1 MKKGMKMKE
10 GIKMNE
16 EEIMNEV
23 KRSAS
28 PLNMDEEEVLVKFEE
43 ICTENGCEMSDMTG
57 LALWRQFAGQVI
69 RKNKK
74 PSGGNTGGSGNL
86 AKTAFG
92 FFVSLEAPRDTM
104 AWNRNKAIE
113 NYKRDADEAFMGGMV
128 AIANET
134 GDGRWAISAM
144 LNEEKKDKIINNL
157 PAGAVETDEGDTI
170 IPLDTQEN
178 FMSGAKNKAFGKPL
192 PKEEY
197 KRLGVFYGEVE
208 GAEAKPYFFSYKKEG
223 CMEFAPNCFEWL
235 AMTVIPSEDGST
247 LYGFTKTTKASLVM
261 NVDADPESDDFKD
274 MSNTSFVGVIEQHFT
289 DKVVALVDIDRQH
302 LDNQSL
308 SGRERYIITD
318 GTVCNMNMQPFSNG
332 NRIINITDL
341 TSEFDYENESNMTT
355 CWVPEHINID
365 FGIGSRVI
373 MIGRTSQR
381 MGDDGPEPSTINVS
395 GIYVLES
402 CGSPVEYSAEDDKE
416 LDDWFE

>member
-1 MKKGMKMKE
+1 MKKMKKRKGM
-10 GIKMNE
+10 KMNE

-28 PLNMDEEEVLVKFEE
+28 SLNMGEDEALAKYEE
-43 ICTENGCEMSDMTG
+43 ICAENGCKTSEMKG
-57 LALWRQFAGQVI
+57 LALWRQYAGQVI
-69 RKNKK
+69 RQNKK
-74 PSGGNTGGSGNL
+74 PATATTSNNL
-86 AKTAFG
+86 AKTVFG

-113 NYKRDADEAFMGGMV
+113 TYNRDADEAFMNGMV

-134 GDGRWAISAM
+134 DDGRWAISAM
-144 LNEEKKDKIINNL
+144 LKEEKKDKIISTL

-197 KRLGVFYGEVE
+197 KRLGIFHGFVGDETEEKTY
-208 GAEAKPYFFSYKKEG
+208 YFSYKKAG
-223 CMEFAPNCFEWL
+223 CMEFAPPCFEWL
-235 AMTVIPSEDGST
+235 HMTVIPSEDGSAI
-247 LYGFTKTTKASLVM
+247 YGFTKTTKASLVM
-261 NVDADPESDDFKD
+261 NADVDPESDNYRD
-274 MSNTSFVGVIEQHFT
+274 MSKHNYVPTIEEHFG
-289 DKVVALVDIDRQH
+289 DKVVALVDIDRRH
-302 LDNQSL
+302 IENQSL
-308 SGRERYIITD
+308 TGRERYIITD
-318 GTVCNMNMQPFSNG
+318 GTVCNMNMQPFTNG

-341 TSEFDYENESNMTT
+341 TSAFDYENDGNTTT

-365 FGIGSRVI
+365 FGIGSKVI
-373 MIGRTSQR
+373 VVGRTSQR

-395 GIYVLES
+395 GIYALEVH
-402 CGSPVEYSAEDDKE
+402 GSPVEYSAEDED
-416 LDDWFE
+416 DDWFD